1 MEGSRI
7 TFHVSPITEPRLKTT
22 STSPDTLDRHIKWLV
37 GGILLLALGVR
48 VWGLSFGLPYLYHP
62 DEPTYVATSQEM
74 FKKGDLNPHS
84 FYFPSLFYDINALAY
99 IPFYLVGSV
108 TGTTHSLDDIAPP
121 AMLTSGV
128 GVSPRPATF
137 MLGRIISLLFG
148 VGAVLLVYV
157 VGRRLTG
164 SRIVGLL
171 GALLMAISPG
181 NVQHSRYITPDV
193 IQVFFILLAFWGAVL
208 VFQNG
213 RTWHYVFAGLGVG
226 LAASAKYNGVLIV
239 LTLVGAHFLRHGWRG
254 VRDWR
259 LYMALALAPVGFIL
273 TTPYALLDTQALM
286 IGLETEAKH
295 YATGHVGMDGDTLRW
310 YLEYLWLTGG
320 PILLLAVVEVARGL
334 YLRLRPV
341 ILLSIFPVA
350 YFVFIS
356 GFTVRNDR
364 TALPLTP
371 FLYLLAS
378 SLLLALARLVVRRR
392 LYQGAKVAIALTV
405 GALVALSMT
414 YSGVAMVEN
423 TNSLLE
429 RVQSRELARV
439 WIAEN
444 VPPGSRVALEAYA
457 PYVDPSRYDVQS
469 YIVLIERTPEW
480 YVENGVEYLVFSQGA
495 YGRFYE
501 DPARDPDVVARY
513 DTLFNTFENVKTVNV
528 GGYEVKV
535 YRVGR

>member
-1 MEGSRI
+1 MKNTDAGND
-7 TFHVSPITEPRLKTT
+7 RLG
-22 STSPDTLDRHIKWLV
+22 RHIKWLI

-48 VWGLSFGLPYLYHP
+48 SWGLSFGLPYLYHP
-62 DEPTYVATSQEM
+62 DEPTYVTTAQEM

-99 IPFYLVGSV
+99 VPFYLVGSV
-108 TGTTHSLDDIAPP
+108 TGTTHSLNDMAPP

-137 MLGRIISLLFG
+137 MLGRIVSLLFG

-157 VGRRLTG
+157 VGRQLTRSRL
-164 SRIVGLL
+164 VGLL

-193 IQVFFILLAFWGAVL
+193 IQVFFILLAFWGAVS
-208 VFQNG
+208 VFQHG
-213 RTWHYVFAGLGVG
+213 RTRDYVFAGLGVG
-226 LAASAKYNGVLIV
+226 LAASAKYNGALIV
-239 LTLVGAHFLRHGWRG
+239 LTMVGAHFLRHGWRG
-254 VRDWR
+254 LRDWR
-259 LYMALALAPVGFIL
+259 LYMALALAPVGFVL
-273 TTPYALLDTQALM
+273 TTPYALFDTQALM
-286 IGLETEAKH
+286 IGLETEAQH

-310 YLEYLWLTGG
+310 YLEYLGLTGG
-320 PILLLAVVEVARGL
+320 PILLLSAVEVVRGL
-334 YLRLRPV
+334 YLRLKPV
-341 ILLSIFPVA
+341 ILLSIFPVI
-350 YFVFIS
+350 YFIFIS

-378 SLLLALARLVVRRR
+378 SLLLAVARYVVRHR
-392 LYQGAKVAIALTV
+392 LRQGVRVAVALMV
-405 GALVALSMT
+405 GVLVALSVT

-439 WIAEN
+439 WIADN
-444 VPPGSRVALEAYA
+444 ILPGSRVALEAYA
-457 PYVDPSRYDVQS
+457 PYVDPNRYDVQS

-480 YVENGVEYLVFSQGA
+480 YIANGVEYLVFSQGA

-501 DPARDPDVVARY
+501 DPTRDPDVVARY
-513 DTLFNTFENVKTVNV
+513 DALFSAFENIKTVNV

-535 YRVGR
+535 YKVGRK